1 VLHTQSVSPFPL
13 IEPDMWISRIKCGAP
28 HLMRNVA
35 PVDMWRSAPKV
46 AAEAGWWLFNA
57 T

>member
-1 VLHTQSVSPFPL
+1 
-13 IEPDMWISRIKCGAP
+13 
-28 HLMRNVA
+28 LMRNVA

-46 AAEAGWWLFNA
+46 AARAEWRPLNA